1 MVYFVEH
8 TGHIKLRIFPSFSSI
23 VHHAYY
29 AKIFQVKV
37 VQRAN
42 KDGFPG
48 LYCADLIANP
58 WVADSSTL
66 LLSSVWR
73 SQEVILAVD
82 VERSVAAI

>member
-1 MVYFVEH
+1 MVCFVEH
-8 TGHIKLRIFPSFSSI
+8 AGHTELRILPSFSSI
-23 VHHAYY
+23 VQHAYH

-42 KDGFPG
+42 KYGFPG
-48 LYCADLIANP
+48 LCCADLIANP
-58 WVADSSTL
+58 RVADSSTL
-66 LLSSVWR
+66 LLSSVRR